1 MFSVAR
7 SGYAPSRLGLLN
19 RQGVPMA
26 ALMASML
33 GIVVAIVVQLLAP
46 EHAFLYIIN
55 GALVGGMI
63 AWLVSLLAHL
73 RFRQKMSPEQLAAL
87 GLRPP
92 LGAAGSPPG
101 FIPVVTAVACTWWV
115 QQSSVAAKRAG

>member
-63 AWLVSLLAHL
+63 AWLVSLLAHV

-87 GLRPP
+87 GLRSP
-92 LGAAGSPPG
+92 LGAAGSVAG
-101 FIPVVTAVACTWWV
+101 FIAVVAPLLALGGC
-115 QQSSVAAKRAG
+115 SNRRPR